1 MQKGLGRAW
10 PGTEE
15 KYNRGRETFYNYENG
30 KRVELEEDQKMLE
43 KKREGSGAGKV
54 WVRGWGMGV
63 GRSDGMKAFQ
73 W

>member
-30 KRVELEEDQKMLE
+30 KRVELEEDQKMLGKE
-43 KKREGSGAGKV
+43 IEGSGCGKGLDE
-54 WVRGWGMGV
+54 RLG
-63 GRSDGMKAFQ
+63 DGCG
-73 W
+73 